1 MTDRDRRRLGDPL
14 HDTVDESD
22 RVVVGVIDPD
32 PTPVHHVVDRITAI
46 VGELSDDARS
56 DLIAVLGGHDK
67 RAKTRAANHLL
78 ATVAVD
84 QRKVIAE
91 VDRDLP
97 EWVREINERTDKAE
111 ARAVAAEKLARDAN
125 ARWKWPMR
133 IVSGLAAAS
142 LGAAGWLLT
151 ETRASGYAAKTEE
164 IYRAQVDANTKAI
177 SELREAFAEMRGQLN
192 RPYPFRVLPVSGP
205 RNDPDKDE
213 TP

>member
-1 MTDRDRRRLGDPL
+1 MTDRDRHRLGDPL
-14 HDTVDESD
+14 HDTMDESD
-22 RVVVGVIDPD
+22 RVVVDVIDPD
-32 PTPVHHVVDRITAI
+32 PTPVPDVVASIAAV
-46 VGELSDDARS
+46 VGELNSNDRDRLA
-56 DLIAVLGGHDK
+56 DVIAGHDK

-78 ATVAVD
+78 AAVAVD

-111 ARAVAAEKLARDAN
+111 ARAVAAERLAAKVD

-133 IVSGLAAAS
+133 IVSGLAALS
-142 LGAAGWLLT
+142 IGAAGWLLR

-164 IYRAQVDANTKAI
+164 IYRAQVDANTKAV

-205 RNDPDKDE
+205 RNDPSKE
-213 TP
+213 

>member
-1 MTDRDRRRLGDPL
+1 MTDRDSRRIGDRL
-14 HDTVDESD
+14 HDTLDECD
-22 RVVVGVIDPD
+22 AVVVGEIDPD
-32 PTPVHHVVDRITAI
+32 PTPVRDIVARITEI

-67 RAKTRAANHLL
+67 RAKTRAANRTLEAAAQGL
-78 ATVAVD
+78 DVDKLKEDLRSDMEGWEPFAETRADAKRALKVA
-84 QRKVIAE
+84 
-91 VDRDLP
+91 
-97 EWVREINERTDKAE
+97 NE
-111 ARAVAAEKLARDAN
+111 AN

-164 IYRAQVDANTKAI
+164 IYRAQVDANAKAI